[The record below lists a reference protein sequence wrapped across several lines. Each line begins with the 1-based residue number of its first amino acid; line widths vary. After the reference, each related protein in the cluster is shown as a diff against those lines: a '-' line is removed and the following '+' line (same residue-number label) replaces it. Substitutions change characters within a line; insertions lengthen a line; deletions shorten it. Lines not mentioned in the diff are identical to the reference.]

1 MQVQQTSCIFQGE
14 RFSKQFLMESGG
26 GAILRVR
33 LFRRIKVSFTKI
45 IYLYSFVKP
54 QNKKEI
60 LSGVSKYGIEFR
72 HNKSYYFIREGDIE
86 SLNFCM

>member
-14 RFSKQFLMESGG
+14 RFSKQFFDGEWGRLK
-26 GAILRVR
+26 VR
-33 LFRRIKVSFTKI
+33 IFRRVKVSFTKI
-45 IYLYSFVKP
+45 IYLYSFVKS
-54 QNKKEI
+54 QNKTEI

-72 HNKSYYFIREGDIE
+72 HNKFYYFIMEGDIE